1 MYSYIKPTRFK
12 INLDQEVD
20 IILRLLLELF
30 LLSCDFE
37 FGRQEK
43 IVERLGS
50 DFSMY
55 LPNSHGSDCKC

>member
-43 IVERLGS
+43 IVERLGLIDAS
-50 DFSMY
+50 DDKKR
-55 LPNSHGSDCKC
+55 LQVAA